1 MAFCGL
7 PRCPL
12 WLSNVRTKPRDGQD
26 VVAGRL
32 PSEASSGRM
41 GGSEPSVLPSAYQP
55 RRRGDIIHENSIEV
69 VYSENQLLFSPK
81 RQRSCYLAE

>member
-1 MAFCGL
+1 M
-7 PRCPL
+7 
-12 WLSNVRTKPRDGQD
+12 WLSNVRTKRRDGQD